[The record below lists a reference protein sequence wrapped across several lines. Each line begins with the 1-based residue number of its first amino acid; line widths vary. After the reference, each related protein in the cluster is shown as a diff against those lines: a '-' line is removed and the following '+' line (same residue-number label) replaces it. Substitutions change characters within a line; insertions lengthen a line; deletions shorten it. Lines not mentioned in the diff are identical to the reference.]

1 MRRGGLNYRRG
12 RLFVFQAEDGIRDL
26 VRSRGLGDVY
36 KRQLLEQQN
45 AGAGACG
52 WQGEIGVVGL
62 AFAAV
67 YRNPFGLHFLG
78 HVVLLVQ
85 VNQAASACLLY
96 TSDAADERSSV
107 DLGGRRII

>member
-1 MRRGGLNYRRG
+1 MLAPKQVGCQHDETVLRILLGHALDM
-12 RLFVFQAEDGIRDL
+12 VVDPED
-26 VRSRGLGDVY
+26 
-36 KRQLLEQQN
+36 LLEQQN

-85 VNQAASACLLY
+85 VNQAASA
-96 TSDAADERSSV
+96 A
-107 DLGGRRII
+107 GW